1 MSETLPGYVVG
12 EWTIDAAH
20 TDIGFSVRHLMVS
33 KVKGSFSQFS
43 GKIVTADDPLASTA
57 ELSVDLGSIDTR
69 NDERDT
75 HLRSGDFFDAEA
87 HPTMTYRTT
96 EVSHSGDGFNV
107 DGELTIKGVTR
118 PVTLNVDFN
127 GIAPDPWGGTR
138 IGLSAQGEI
147 TRSDFGISFNMP
159 LEGGGVMI
167 GDKVQLLI
175 EVEASLDA

>member
-1 MSETLPGYVVG
+1 MSEALPGYIVG

-43 GKIVTADDPLASTA
+43 GKIVTAADPLASTA

-69 NDERDT
+69 NDDRDA
-75 HLRSGDFFDAEA
+75 HLRSGDFFHAEA

-96 EVSHSGDGFNV
+96 EVRHRGDGFDV

-127 GIAPDPWGGTR
+127 GIGGDPWGGTR
-138 IGLSAQGEI
+138 IGLSARGEI
-147 TRSDFGISFNMP
+147 SRSEFGISFNMP

-167 GDKVQLLI
+167 GDKIQLLI